1 MGRQSTAQCEEQLP
15 NNSQAGPSM
24 GAEAGKVMSI
34 LSSDVEQGLDKGEAG
49 EPKETFSLDSM
60 TFEANSHLGS
70 TCFSD
75 CLKLVLLLVFL
86 SCPHSEAAI
95 PTDLTGQRPL
105 CACVSPWPVPWHRH
119 SAQRRSGG
127 LRMVLRVRLPRR
139 GTQPSLYLGQPE
151 SSHGEVSGMGL
162 GNPTGLG
169 GQSLKRAFPP
179 QKARRR

>member
-1 MGRQSTAQCEEQLP
+1 
-15 NNSQAGPSM
+15 
-24 GAEAGKVMSI
+24 MSI

-49 EPKETFSLDSM
+49 EPKKAFSLDSM
-60 TFEANSHLGS
+60 TFEADSHPGS

-75 CLKLVLLLVFL
+75 CLSESGSTTCFPVLPPDL
-86 SCPHSEAAI
+86 EAAV

-105 CACVSPWPVPWHRH
+105 HTCVSPWPVPWHRH

-139 GTQPSLYLGQPE
+139 GTQPLLYLGQPE
-151 SSHGEVSGMGL
+151 SSHGEVSGIGL

-169 GQSLKRAFPP
+169 GQSPKRAFPP